1 LGFAHG
7 PKRIID
13 EMMKLQQCSF
23 VCAPSIAQYAGVAAM
38 DFDVSGIVADYKRK
52 RDMMVEGLKGK
63 YEFAV
68 PGGAF
73 YLFPKVPKGTGTE
86 FVTRCVEKNLLVIPG
101 GVFSKR
107 DTHFRLSYAAADETL
122 AKGIGVLKQ

>member
-1 LGFAHG
+1 
-7 PKRIID
+7 RIID

-38 DFDVSGIVADYKRK
+38 DFDASGIVAEYKRK
-52 RDMMVEGLKGK
+52 RDLLVAGLKGK
-63 YEFAV
+63 YEFEV

-73 YLFPKVPKGTGTE
+73 YLFPKVLRGTATE
-86 FVTRCVEKNLLVIPG
+86 FVTKCVEKNLLIIPG

-107 DTHFRLSYAAADETL
+107 DTHVRISYAAADETL
-122 AKGIGVLKQ
+122 RRGIDVLGRLS